1 MDNPIFEVR
10 SQSVFTD
17 PSNAQFSGYAEL
29 TPANQGLNL
38 DAKGRLI
45 YRSAFTDVEEH
56 YYIKIIPKS

>member
-17 PSNAQFSGYAEL
+17 QFSGYAEL